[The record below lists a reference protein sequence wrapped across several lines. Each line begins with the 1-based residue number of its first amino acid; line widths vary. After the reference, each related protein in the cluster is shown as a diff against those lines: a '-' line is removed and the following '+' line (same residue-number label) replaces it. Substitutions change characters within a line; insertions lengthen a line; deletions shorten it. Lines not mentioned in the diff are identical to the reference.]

1 MVGGD
6 AGLVYTPNQVTAAVG
21 DVVHFVMLA
30 KNHTV
35 TQSTFANPCVKMAGG
50 QDSGFLPNAGVSA
63 AQAPTFQV
71 TVASTDPTW
80 WYCKQ
85 KVGTHCGKGMV
96 FAINPTAEK
105 SFEAFQSMAIAQ
117 NGTGAAASTTAAA
130 AASGTVT
137 LTVDNG
143 NSMAATTTAAG
154 AIATTTSIAAG
165 WNNAGNAQACNCA
178 CFCGVAA
185 FPVGAGLG
193 AFGGFSG
200 SLPAPW
206 SA

>member
-1 MVGGD
+1 MVGGT

-35 TQSTFANPCVKMAGG
+35 TQSTFAAPCVKMAGG
-50 QDSGFLPNAGVSA
+50 MDSGFLPNDGLAE
-63 AQAPTFQV
+63 APTFQL
-71 TVASTDPTW
+71 TVSATTPTW

-85 KVGTHCGKGMV
+85 KVGTHCGNGMV

-117 NGTGAAASTTAAA
+117 NGTGAAATTTAAA

-137 LTVDNG
+137 LSVDNG
-143 NSMAATTTAAG
+143 NGMTMTTAA
-154 AIATTTSIAAG
+154 AVATTTSIAAG
-165 WNNAGNAQACNCA
+165 WNTAGNAQSCSCA

-185 FPVGAGLG
+185 FPAGAGVGAV
-193 AFGGFSG
+193 GGFSG
-200 SLPAPW
+200 SMPAPW
-206 SA
+206 SG